1 MISETGTSPQ
11 PDDEIFVVPKDDS
24 NSSNST
30 NKKVVKSKK
39 PMDPERK
46 AQMLENLRKGREAA
60 KAKRKAKKETEEAV
74 KEKNR
79 EKHNEELAVALD
91 DTINN
96 HDDIKDLKAQLKE
109 IKLALEESKKSKN
122 AEIPEFKKENYSNNV
137 KPEVKVE
144 KEKIIPK
151 PVMVKPK
158 VIYSTYKKS
167 MWDI

>member
-11 PDDEIFVVPKDDS
+11 PDDEIFVVPKDTTD
-24 NSSNST
+24 
-30 NKKVVKSKK
+30 KKVVKSKK

-60 KAKRKAKKETEEAV
+60 KAKRKAKKETDEAV

-122 AEIPEFKKENYSNNV
+122 SEIPEFKKENYSTNV

-151 PVMVKPK
+151 PVTVKPK

>member
-1 MISETGTSPQ
+1 MTSETGTDLQ
-11 PDDEIFVVPKDDS
+11 PDNEIFVVPKDKDD
-24 NSSNST
+24 T
-30 NKKVVKSKK
+30 TDKKVVKSKK

-122 AEIPEFKKENYSNNV
+122 SEIPEFKKENYSNNV

>member
-1 MISETGTSPQ
+1 MTSETGTDLQ
-11 PDDEIFVVPKDDS
+11 PDNEIFVVPKDDTVE
-24 NSSNST
+24 SSD
-30 NKKVVKSKK
+30 KKVVKSKK

-122 AEIPEFKKENYSNNV
+122 SEIPEFKKENYSNNV

>member
-1 MISETGTSPQ
+1 MISDNNASPQ
-11 PDDEIFVVPKDDS
+11 PDDEIFVVPKDTI
-24 NSSNST
+24 SSDN

-74 KEKNR
+74 REKNR

-122 AEIPEFKKENYSNNV
+122 SEIPEFKKENYSTNV
-137 KPEVKVE
+137 KPDVKVE

>member
-11 PDDEIFVVPKDDS
+11 PDDEIFVVPKDTTD
-24 NSSNST
+24 
-30 NKKVVKSKK
+30 KKVVKSKK

-122 AEIPEFKKENYSNNV
+122 SEIPEFKKENYSNNV

>member
-1 MISETGTSPQ
+1 
-11 PDDEIFVVPKDDS
+11 
-24 NSSNST
+24 
-30 NKKVVKSKK
+30 
-39 PMDPERK
+39 MDPERK

-109 IKLALEESKKSKN
+109 IKLALE
-122 AEIPEFKKENYSNNV
+122 
-137 KPEVKVE
+137 
-144 KEKIIPK
+144 IIL
-151 PVMVKPK
+151 
-158 VIYSTYKKS
+158 TT
-167 MWDI
+167 

>member
-11 PDDEIFVVPKDDS
+11 PDDEIFVVPKDDT
-24 NSSNST
+24 NST

-60 KAKRKAKKETEEAV
+60 KAKRKAKKEAEESV
-74 KEKNR
+74 KEINR

-122 AEIPEFKKENYSNNV
+122 SEIPEFKKENYSNNV

>member
-11 PDDEIFVVPKDDS
+11 PDDEIFVVPKDTTD
-24 NSSNST
+24 
-30 NKKVVKSKK
+30 KKVVKSKK

-122 AEIPEFKKENYSNNV
+122 SEIPEFKKENYSTNV